1 MRGILRTS
9 VLLAA
14 ASFMVAASGSAA
26 LAQRLFFKPL
36 VLDGGKVKWKSTALA
51 TGARITFAFATR
63 SIATPGAHNCRDIG
77 PLDSL
82 AGPRASLDQRA
93 IRGALAAALD
103 RWERVADIHFVEIAD
118 ENSADIVIGRQS
130 SPTGRAFA
138 NVETRG
144 VVDKGVKEIGRSL
157 VCLNA
162 AQPWKI
168 GFDGNLEVYD
178 LVHTFTHEIGHAIG
192 LDHPGG
198 AGSLM
203 SPRYDERVADLGA
216 GDIAGAV
223 ALYGPSRAI
232 QRANLGST
240 LQRDGARG
248 SE

>member
-9 VLLAA
+9 ALLAA
-14 ASFMVAASGSAA
+14 VACVIAASGSAA

-51 TGARITFAFATR
+51 TGARISYTFAAR
-63 SIATPGAHNCRDIG
+63 SIATPGAQNCRDMS
-77 PLDSL
+77 PLDNLS
-82 AGPRASLDQRA
+82 GPAALIDQRA
-93 IRGALAAALD
+93 IRGAFAAALD
-103 RWERVADIHFVEIAD
+103 RWERVADITFVETAD
-118 ENSADIVIGRQS
+118 DSSADIVVGRQS
-130 SPTGRAFA
+130 SPVGRAFA

-144 VVDKGVKEIGRSL
+144 AVQKGVKEIGRSL

-168 GFDGNLEVYD
+168 GFDGNLDVYD

-203 SPRYDERVADLGA
+203 SPRYDEKITGLGA

-232 QRANLGST
+232 QRANLGSDVR
-240 LQRDGARG
+240 RDAVRG